1 MFQLI
6 ALESTSD
13 GDLSSIK
20 MDWRQTIDTVIFSC
34 KSIYSRRCLGY
45 ELTLITNSRLL
56 FKIIFEDEIIK
67 HELHLRSEI
76 EWPPIYNR
84 NLETLKVEFTCA
96 KRERRPWMNLGH
108 QITSGSDV
116 NISGRLKI
124 YREYR
129 VIANE
134 PLSNQVHLLI
144 VQAKDHL
151 QIVPI
156 GRHVMVKEADINK
169 NIQRPYTPVPPYL
182 HDDDKPPNYTP
193 NCLCLM
199 IKKYP
204 NGLLSRFLTALKV
217 DQTLYLSNSMGSFV
231 MGTYDRY
238 SVIHMLAGGT
248 GLTPMLSIIERA
260 MARRSVSEINK
271 FTQFQHKRR
280 EYVLREAIGESQ
292 WREVIIHI
300 LSQPK
305 STWTGKRGMV
315 SEGLL
320 NNLVGK
326 SQPDACVFTC
336 GPRNFMQIARTHI
349 SSEYPEYH
357 ILTAVYNECCGIHV
371 DTVQT
376 HMSDLIRFEKMNPVV
391 FNVLQLALP
400 CNNWVTKD
408 GDS

>member
-1 MFQLI
+1 MTQNRRMQELI

-156 GRHVMVKEADINK
+156 GRHVMSKITLVLVLDK

-260 MARRSVSEINK
+260 MARRSVRLINLLN
-271 FTQFQHKRR
+271 FNTNEESMF
-280 EYVLREAIGESQ
+280 YVKQLERVSGEKLK
-292 WREVIIHI
+292 VIHI

-336 GPRNFMQIARTHI
+336 GPRNFMQIARTSLRELEWKSYQMH
-349 SSEYPEYH
+349 EF
-357 ILTAVYNECCGIHV
+357 V
-371 DTVQT
+371 
-376 HMSDLIRFEKMNPVV
+376 
-391 FNVLQLALP
+391 
-400 CNNWVTKD
+400 
-408 GDS
+408 